1 MVIELEENVTLPR
14 SKAYPLNKMEMDML
28 KEYVEENL
36 KKGFIRRSNSSCSSP
51 LFFVKKEGS
60 KPRPCGNYQN
70 LNAITRKNRYPIPGA
85 ETLMDQLSGASIFSK
100 VDLKSAFNQIRI
112 KEGHKWK
119 TAFITPLGLFEY
131 LVMPFGLVN
140 APATFQ
146 GFINELLFPYL
157 GVSMV
162 VYLDDILIFS

>member
-1 MVIELEENVTLPR
+1 MVLNEEGQVIGDLQNLCLNTFPTFLHPFQDVFEETLGNQLPPHQECNMVIELEENVTLPR

-70 LNAITRKNRYPIPGA
+70 LNAITRKN
-85 ETLMDQLSGASIFSK
+85 
-100 VDLKSAFNQIRI
+100 
-112 KEGHKWK
+112 
-119 TAFITPLGLFEY
+119 
-131 LVMPFGLVN
+131 
-140 APATFQ
+140 
-146 GFINELLFPYL
+146 
-157 GVSMV
+157 
-162 VYLDDILIFS
+162 